1 MKTFLSVIL
10 GLLGLVFIIIAFWK
24 MPYLLLLGVGSAFI
38 QIAIDLW
45 RE

>member
-1 MKTFLSVIL
+1 MKIFLSVIL

-24 MPYLLLLGVGSAFI
+24 MPYLLLLGGGSAI
-38 QIAIDLW
+38 IKIAIDLW